1 MLVAMLAKMFGGQI
15 IGAIADAYKSKV
27 EAGVSHDKLTADM
40 VVRELEVQQ
49 REIEAQK
56 EIRIAQ
62 VGHWYTPENLF
73 AYVLVGYFA
82 KCIIFDK
89 VIASFFSSNIFI
101 TDPITGE
108 LLTWAGMIMIF
119 LFGKRGIENVA
130 RILARR

>member
-56 EIRIAQ
+56 EIRLAQ
-62 VGHWYTPENLF
+62 VGRWYTPENLF
-73 AYVLVGYFA
+73 CYIVVIYFA
-82 KCIIFDK
+82 KIVVWDK
-89 VIASFFSSNIFI
+89 VLGSFTDGT
-101 TDPITGE
+101 TDPLTGSSAE
-108 LLTWAGMIMIF
+108 WAAMIVMF
-119 LFGKRGIENVA
+119 LFGKRGAENIA